1 VEPRQQIPRFL
12 VVALLGAGAVLGG
25 AAVELWRG
33 ARPTTSATQAPP
45 ATAQADIDRLKSLVP
60 TQSHAMADVGDHY
73 ANLWFAAEQ
82 GNWPL
87 ADFYLTETRQQIQ
100 WTVLIRP
107 IRKDLEDKDVDLKP
121 IFNAI
126 DASAFA
132 TLKLAIAQKDKTKFE
147 NAYKQGL
154 DACYSCHK
162 ASAKPFLK
170 PIMPREPA
178 QNILDFAPDAASGKS

>member
-1 VEPRQQIPRFL
+1 MEPRQQIPRFL
-12 VVALLGAGAVLGG
+12 VLALLGAGAVLGG
-25 AAVELWRG
+25 GAVELWRG
-33 ARPTTSATQAPP
+33 ASPMSSTTQATP
-45 ATAQADIDRLKSLVP
+45 AMQADIDRLKSLVP
-60 TQSHAMADVGDHY
+60 TQSHAMSDVADNY
-73 ANLWFAAEQ
+73 TNLWFAAEQ

-87 ADFYLTETRQQIQ
+87 ADFYLLETRQQIQ

-107 IRKDLEDKDVDLKP
+107 IRKDLEDKDVDLRA

-132 TLKLAIAQKDKTKFE
+132 TLKLAITQKDKAKFVS
-147 NAYKQGL
+147 AYKQGL

-170 PIMPREPA
+170 PMMPREPA
-178 QNILDFAPDAASGKS
+178 QTILDFAPDSTPPS